1 MEQKVFITKTASYFP
16 NEPVGNEE
24 MEDYL
29 GLIGGKPSRVKNI
42 ILRQNGIKR
51 RFYALNKHQQLTHS
65 NAQLVASSIKS
76 LLPDQSDRDK
86 IQVLTCG
93 TSTPDQMLPSHASMV
108 HGAVF
113 SHPMEIYSL
122 AGVCMTSIGA
132 LKTACMSIQSGNS
145 SNALCCASEL
155 VSPVML
161 SKFFEEEYYSQA
173 AIEKNPVIAFNKD
186 FLRFMLSDGAACCLL
201 EREPCQRMA
210 LEIDWIES
218 VSYAN
223 KHPAC
228 MYMWSDYD
236 ESGVLRSWKEYST
249 ADIAEK
255 SVWCIK
261 QNVKLLNEV
270 AIPLFVDAIERA
282 LSIHGTP
289 EESIDYVIPH
299 ISSMYFYNVLAKE
312 LEERGINLP
321 TSKWFTNLTTVGNIG
336 AAAIFAALDELL
348 KTKKLEDGEKI
359 LLLVPE
365 SGRFSYGVVL
375 LTVRKKLR

>member
-51 RFYALNKHQQLTHS
+51 RFYALNKHQQVTHS

-108 HGAVF
+108 HGTAF
-113 SHPMEIYSL
+113 AHPMEIYSL
-122 AGVCMTSIGA
+122 SGVCMTSIGA

-145 SNALCCASEL
+145 SNAVCCASEL

-173 AIEKNPVIAFNKD
+173 AVEKNPIIAFNKD

-201 EREPCQRMA
+201 EGRPRPGVS
-210 LEIDWIES
+210 LEIDWVES
-218 VSYAN
+218 ISYAN
-223 KHPAC
+223 RQPAC
-228 MYMWSDYD
+228 MYMWGDYD
-236 ESGVLRSWKEYST
+236 ESGVFRSWKEYD
-249 ADIAEK
+249 AAAIAGQ
-255 SVWCIK
+255 SIWCIK

-270 AIPLFVDAIERA
+270 AIPMFVDAIEHA
-282 LSIHGTP
+282 LSKHETP

-299 ISSMYFYNVLAKE
+299 ISSMFFYNVLARE
-312 LEERGINLP
+312 LESRGINLP

-348 KTKKLEDGEKI
+348 KTRDLKDGERI

-375 LTVRKKLR
+375 LTVRKSAA

>member
-16 NEPVGNEE
+16 NAPVGNEE

-51 RFYALNKHQQLTHS
+51 RFYALNKQQQVTHS
-65 NAQLVASSIKS
+65 NAQLVASSIMN
-76 LLPDQSDRDK
+76 LLPRQSDRDK

-108 HGAVF
+108 HGAAF

-132 LKTACMSIQSGNS
+132 LKTACMSIRSGNS
-145 SNALCCASEL
+145 ANAVCCASEL

-161 SKFFEEEYYSQA
+161 SKFFEEEYNSQA

-201 EREPCQRMA
+201 EKEPCRGMA
-210 LEIDWIES
+210 LEVDWIES
-218 VSYAN
+218 ISYAN

-236 ESGVLRSWKEYST
+236 EAGVLRSWKEYSI
-249 ADIAEK
+249 ADIADK

-270 AIPLFVDAIERA
+270 AIPLFVDAIERS
-282 LSIHGTP
+282 LFIHDTP
-289 EESIDYVIPH
+289 GESIDYVIPH
-299 ISSMYFYNVLAKE
+299 ISSMYFYNVLVKE
-312 LEERGINLP
+312 LEGRGINLP

-348 KTKKLEDGEKI
+348 KTKELNDGDKI

-375 LTVRKKLR
+375 LTVRKDVC

>member
-51 RFYALNKHQQLTHS
+51 RFYALNKHQQVTHS

-108 HGAVF
+108 HGTAF
-113 SHPMEIYSL
+113 AHPMEIYSL
-122 AGVCMTSIGA
+122 SGVCMTSIGA

-145 SNALCCASEL
+145 SNAVCCASEL

-173 AIEKNPVIAFNKD
+173 AVEKNPIIAFNKD

-201 EREPCQRMA
+201 EGRPRPGVS
-210 LEIDWIES
+210 LEIDWVES
-218 VSYAN
+218 ISYASRQ
-223 KHPAC
+223 PAC
-228 MYMWSDYD
+228 MYMWGDYD
-236 ESGVLRSWKEYST
+236 ESGVFRSWKEYD
-249 ADIAEK
+249 AAAIAGQ
-255 SVWCIK
+255 SIWCIK

-270 AIPLFVDAIERA
+270 AIPMFVDAIEHA
-282 LSIHGTP
+282 LSKHETP

-299 ISSMYFYNVLAKE
+299 ISSMFFYNVLARE
-312 LEERGINLP
+312 LESRGINLP

-348 KTKKLEDGEKI
+348 KTRDLKDGERI

-375 LTVRKKLR
+375 LTVRKSAA

>member
-51 RFYALNKHQQLTHS
+51 RFYALNKHQQVTHS

-108 HGAVF
+108 HGTAF
-113 SHPMEIYSL
+113 AHPMEIYSL
-122 AGVCMTSIGA
+122 SGVCMTSIGA

-145 SNALCCASEL
+145 SNAVCCASEL

-173 AIEKNPVIAFNKD
+173 AVEKNPLIAFNKD

-201 EREPCQRMA
+201 EGRPRPGVS
-210 LEIDWIES
+210 LEIDWVES
-218 VSYAN
+218 ISYAN
-223 KHPAC
+223 RQPAC
-228 MYMWSDYD
+228 MYMWGDYD
-236 ESGVLRSWKEYST
+236 ESGVFRSWKEYD
-249 ADIAEK
+249 AAAIAGQ
-255 SVWCIK
+255 SIWCIK

-270 AIPLFVDAIERA
+270 AIPMFVDAIEHA
-282 LSIHGTP
+282 LSKHETP

-299 ISSMYFYNVLAKE
+299 ISSMFFYNVLARE
-312 LEERGINLP
+312 LESRGINLP

-348 KTKKLEDGEKI
+348 KTRDLKDGERI

-375 LTVRKKLR
+375 LTVRKSAA